1 MKSIKTKILTIIGG
15 IILVA
20 MLVTGGF
27 VINKID
33 KVIMSSE
40 NYTAKISTDNIVG
53 DVNNYFTKY
62 ISMVQ
67 QVSRDE
73 NVIRILS
80 SGVDRTEF
88 TKSPYY
94 GSTHSM
100 LAASTATDSEN
111 ILSLFLAS

>member
-88 TKSPYY
+88 T
-94 GSTHSM
+94 
-100 LAASTATDSEN
+100 
-111 ILSLFLAS
+111 